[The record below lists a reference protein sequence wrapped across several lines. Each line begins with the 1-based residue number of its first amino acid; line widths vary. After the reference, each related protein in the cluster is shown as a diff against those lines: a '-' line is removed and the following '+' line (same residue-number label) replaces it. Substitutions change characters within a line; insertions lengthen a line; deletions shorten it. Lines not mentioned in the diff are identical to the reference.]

1 MGRIGLMGAIIAAA
15 AILMFVALYFMIFT
29 GWFTAGLGLLFGL
42 LGFLVWLGT
51 RLERDRRPARMR
63 EAEEREVRER
73 NGVPKK
79 DSVAENSSK
88 TPGLFKVKP

>member
-63 EAEEREVRER
+63 AMAEAA
-73 NGVPKK
+73 GVPKK
-79 DSVAENSSK
+79 DSVAENGSK